1 MRDRGKQSSVVSRW
15 GIAETLARIEI
26 PISLVSSMG
35 QLQKAFQK
43 LFGQQESSVSP
54 LKQRTEEVLRG
65 DRRAIRD
72 PFPHLLSTF
81 LLD

>member
-1 MRDRGKQSSVVSRW
+1 
-15 GIAETLARIEI
+15 
-26 PISLVSSMG
+26 MG
-35 QLQKAFQK
+35 QLQKAFQQ
-43 LFGQQESSVSP
+43 LFGRQVASASP

-72 PFPHLLSTF
+72 PFADLLSNF

>member
-1 MRDRGKQSSVVSRW
+1 MRPHPSEQQFKVQPQGQIISK
-15 GIAETLARIEI
+15 RIFNR
-26 PISLVSSMG
+26 
-35 QLQKAFQK
+35 KAAA
-43 LFGQQESSVSP
+43 VSP

-72 PFPHLLSTF
+72 PFADQQAIF

>member
-1 MRDRGKQSSVVSRW
+1 MR
-15 GIAETLARIEI
+15 
-26 PISLVSSMG
+26 

-43 LFGQQESSVSP
+43 LFGQKAASASP
-54 LKQRTEEVLRG
+54 LKQRTEEVLRD

-81 LLD
+81 LID

>member
-1 MRDRGKQSSVVSRW
+1 MR
-15 GIAETLARIEI
+15 
-26 PISLVSSMG
+26 
-35 QLQKAFQK
+35 QLQKAFQQ
-43 LFGQQESSVSP
+43 LFGQKAASVSP

-72 PFPHLLSTF
+72 PFANLLSNF